1 MTNTPRALAFYFR
14 VSTER
19 QEFPMQEHALKE
31 FCRRQAPGWAAPAKG
46 FIFKE
51 KASGKAGKRTQ
62 LDLLCQACRD
72 GRVDTILTYS
82 ISRLS
87 RDVLHFSQLFAEWDR
102 IKIRVV
108 SVSDSVDTAEDSP
121 ASRLFR
127 NMLASFAQMER
138 ETIVQRTRAGVASA
152 RKRGRN
158 GGRPR
163 VNDAKIAR
171 AWELKRQ
178 GKLNLR
184 AIAAEVALS
193 PGYVSKVFAGLRP
206 SKPVAKAPPPKKQI
220 SP

>member
-1 MTNTPRALAFYFR
+1 
-14 VSTER
+14 
-19 QEFPMQEHALKE
+19 MQEHALKE

-108 SVSDSVDTAEDSP
+108 SVSDGVDTLEDSP
-121 ASRLFR
+121 ASQLFR
-127 NMLASFAQMER
+127 NMLAAFAQMER
-138 ETIVQRTRAGVASA
+138 QTIVQRSRAGVASA

-171 AWELKRQ
+171 AWELRGQTKM
-178 GKLNLR
+178 KLR
-184 AIAAEVALS
+184 AIAEQVGLD
-193 PGYVSKVFAGLRP
+193 PGYLSKVFAGLRP
-206 SKPVAKAPPPKKQI
+206 SHKGAK
-220 SP
+220 